1 MSPCLRNKIML
12 DFCFV
17 ILLYEMYFSLCMMT
31 LSLYID
37 RELTDR
43 IAKDGMGITIEGND
57 GNN

>member
-1 MSPCLRNKIML
+1 ML